1 MIILL
6 LVLKSNIFAS
16 QIKKIFRMNRK
27 IPPAKVA
34 RYNPNNFESQ
44 LVDGT
49 SYYAYQKNKANFYDV
64 PSNNPNSKQYNFTR
78 ASNAFFGT
86 TLDSGPAYKGRDHSM
101 RYDPYKDSTIGNVKT
116 ISPAPGRNPASPYQ
130 QKKIRNGRPGA
141 FALF

>member
-1 MIILL
+1 
-6 LVLKSNIFAS
+6 
-16 QIKKIFRMNRK
+16 MNRK

-49 SYYAYQKNKANFYDV
+49 SYYAYQKNKASFYDV

-86 TLDSGPAYKGRDHSM
+86 TLDSGPAYKGRDHSK

-116 ISPAPGRNPASPYQ
+116 ISPAPGRNPSPYQ
-130 QKKIRNGRPGA
+130 QKKIRNGSPGA